1 MGVQNF
7 RNRPVPCVEA
17 FPLTLWLGLTHSPS
31 PPRSTEPRLS
41 MQSNTTLKSE
51 HRGSNSNSPLPG
63 RPEDRPAQLLLSD
76 RESFDE
82 CHSLQS
88 EELTLQQPQADST
101 LFLLSNFAAKMRMQ
115 VNHYQYLFLMR
126 LMESFT
132 TFQEELA
139 ADLALWAS
147 TSTFIT
153 HMPLHFDETELAIV
167 CPYQMH
173 QRTFSDDF
181 SPSLSNFAEVFSTG
195 GSTTGGRQQSLDTT
209 LVPEM
214 LGDMGLGGRLP
225 WMFLSV
231 WWSEKL
237 ESMCCMCVCVNVCM
251 CARVNVREC
260 VCVCVCVLVQ
270 L

>member
-17 FPLTLWLGLTHSPS
+17 FPLTLWLGLTHNPS
-31 PPRSTEPRLS
+31 PASNMEPRLS
-41 MQSNTTLKSE
+41 VQSNTTIKSE
-51 HRGSNSNSPLPG
+51 HRGSNSDSPLPS
-63 RPEDRPAQLLLSD
+63 RSEDRPAHLLLSD
-76 RESFDE
+76 RESFDD

-88 EELTLQQPQADST
+88 EELTLQQPQADNT
-101 LFLLSNFAAKMRMQ
+101 LFLLSNFAAKMRVQ

-139 ADLALWAS
+139 ADLALWGS
-147 TSTFIT
+147 TSTSIT
-153 HMPLHFDETELAIV
+153 HMPLHFEETELAIV

-195 GSTTGGRQQSLDTT
+195 GSTTGGGQQLLDST
-209 LVPEM
+209 LVPEVV
-214 LGDMGLGGRLP
+214 GDMGLGGKLP
-225 WMFLSV
+225 WTLLS
-231 WWSEKL
+231 E
-237 ESMCCMCVCVNVCM
+237 
-251 CARVNVREC
+251 
-260 VCVCVCVLVQ
+260 
-270 L
+270 